1 MYLYFSPCGRGGAG
15 KPLKCHFICLL
26 CILHL
31 YFHLYLSQFL
41 NLYLYLQLYIFYVT
55 RAEVTQT
62 SLHPFALYLH
72 FHLYLSLFLFIFV
85 FAIVHILCDKSGK
98 PLKHHYICSSVC
110 FVFSFS
116 YASLLVSMF
125 VILFAC
131 ICISVHVTVATQM
144 SLYMFVSL
152 FCIFIGLS
160 YFVICICMFICIC
173 ISVHVIL
180 CDFMWFYDCIC
191 MCICICPCDR
201 CQEATQMSLYLF
213 VCLLFARSCPFLFS
227 SLKEQ
232 HCRLILGVFR
242 HTWKS
247 LRCVVLQ
254 FVWFFDAFFLWK
266 NSITDGGITATHS
279 KSKSWLDWILRKLFL
294 AGHFVVPINPLHI
307 PSHLLA
313 IIQVHFDKLF
323 SERLQINT
331 YKSNNPTLLREE
343 QYRLS

>member
-1 MYLYFSPCGRGGAG
+1 MPPHLYILMILMIFTQQLAHNGLDFHLSRVLLLCIHVPLGHLETRNICNFTVFYLICKVVFVFQSLWQVGRGGAG

-62 SLHPFALYLH
+62 SLHLFALYLH

-98 PLKHHYICSSVC
+98 LLKHHYICSSVC

-131 ICISVHVTVATQM
+131 ICICICLYLYFSACDSCQEATQM

-180 CDFMWFYDCIC
+180 CDFMIVSVCVFVFVHVTGARKPLKCHFIC
-191 MCICICPCDR
+191 
-201 CQEATQMSLYLF
+201 SS
-213 VCLLFARSCPFLFS
+213 VCFS
-227 SLKEQ
+227 P
-232 HCRLILGVFR
+232 
-242 HTWKS
+242 
-247 LRCVVLQ
+247 VLAH
-254 FVWFFDAFFLWK
+254 FCFPPSK
-266 NSITDGGITATHS
+266 NNI
-279 KSKSWLDWILRKLFL
+279 
-294 AGHFVVPINPLHI
+294 AG
-307 PSHLLA
+307 
-313 IIQVHFDKLF
+313 
-323 SERLQINT
+323 
-331 YKSNNPTLLREE
+331 
-343 QYRLS
+343 